1 MPTAYAHA
9 LPDPTLPHIL
19 LWPATTAQGECMSL
33 ADDPAVV
40 GHLDPDTTLSHH
52 SFQAALRAA
61 AAVCQAVDA
70 VVDGGARHAFC
81 AVRPPGH
88 HAGPRGKVPS
98 RKDPVG
104 SHGFCLLNNIA
115 IAAAYAMNVHRW
127 GVGLGGCRPEAS
139 ILPAG

>member
-1 MPTAYAHA
+1 MS
-9 LPDPTLPHIL
+9 LPDN
-19 LWPATTAQGECMSL
+19 
-33 ADDPAVV
+33 PAVI
-40 GHLDPDTTLSHH
+40 GHLDPDTALSHH

-70 VVDGGARHAFC
+70 VVTDGARHAFC

-115 IAAAYAMNVHRW
+115 IAAAYAMNVHR
-127 GVGLGGCRPEAS
+127 
-139 ILPAG
+139 